1 MIGWSSMRN
10 MGAWSCLLLFLAVA
24 GMVAFPE
31 TASAAEEDGAWGVWL
46 ELGRLFNLALVIGI
60 LIWATRK
67 PLGNFFSGRTRKIR
81 QQLEEALKARKDAEA
96 KLAEMEARMSRLDDE
111 LREIR
116 HSAEVEAGL
125 EYRRLVEAAEIEA
138 EKTLERARAEIEG
151 MTRTARQELKKQA
164 AELAVKLAEE
174 SIREEISDADQERLL
189 ARFVDELGG
198 KP

>member
-1 MIGWSSMRN
+1 M
-10 MGAWSCLLLFLAVA
+10 A
-24 GMVAFPE
+24 AFPE
-31 TASAAEEDGAWGVWL
+31 TASAAEEDVAWGVWL

-67 PLGNFFSGRTRKIR
+67 PLGNFFSGRTRRIR
-81 QQLEEALKARKDAEA
+81 EQLEEALKARKDAEA
-96 KLAEMEARMSRLDDE
+96 RLAEMEARMSRLDDE

-116 HSAEVEAGL
+116 HSAEMEAGL
-125 EYRRLVEAAEIEA
+125 EYRRLVEAAEVEA
-138 EKTLERARAEIEG
+138 EKTLERARTEIEG

-174 SIREEISDADQERLL
+174 SVREEISDADQERLM